1 MDLRHLLLHLRDTPS
16 DRAVSRETGFNRRT
30 VQRYRTW
37 ATTHGLLT
45 DPLPSLEELHAQA
58 AATFPQARPPQNVS
72 SVEPY
77 RELVVQL
84 RAQGVEIRALWHRLK
99 EQGYTGSYPSVHR
112 FVRALEPRAPDATV
126 RVERLPGEEA
136 QVDFGSAGRMLDPD
150 TGVLRKAWAFVMVL
164 AWSRHQFV
172 AFVFDQTVATWLD
185 LHRRAF
191 AFFGGVPQRVVLDN
205 LKAAI
210 TKACWED
217 PQVQAAYREC
227 AAHYGFLIAPCRPAT
242 PEHKGKVEQGGVH
255 YVKRNFLGGRSPT
268 SLTQAN
274 TDVLTWCGTT
284 AGERVHGTTR
294 EVPLTRFV
302 EVEQAALKP
311 LPSVPYDLGVW
322 KLLTLHRDCYV
333 VFEGAYYSAPCRLI
347 GQKLHVRGCTQAV
360 RIYTSDYQLVATHPR
375 ARAPGERHTH
385 LSHLPPYKL
394 PGLLRTRQTCQAD
407 AAAVG
412 PATAEVVQTILADPI
427 VDRLPLAGR
436 LLRLRDRY
444 SGTRLE
450 AACARALHF
459 ADPTYRTV
467 LGILEQGL
475 DQVVPIELPPP
486 PEAQQFVRSA
496 EELVGHLVGGA
507 PWN

>member
-1 MDLRHLLLHLRDTPS
+1 LRT
-16 DRAVSRETGFNRRT
+16 
-30 VQRYRTW
+30 
-37 ATTHGLLT
+37 
-45 DPLPSLEELHAQA
+45 
-58 AATFPQARPPQNVS
+58 
-72 SVEPY
+72 
-77 RELVVQL
+77 
-84 RAQGVEIRALWHRLK
+84 
-99 EQGYTGSYPSVHR
+99 
-112 FVRALEPRAPDATV
+112 
-126 RVERLPGEEA
+126 
-136 QVDFGSAGRMLDPD
+136 
-150 TGVLRKAWAFVMVL
+150 
-164 AWSRHQFV
+164 
-172 AFVFDQTVATWLD
+172 TVATWLD

-210 TKACWED
+210 TKACWQD

-311 LPSVPYDLGVW
+311 LPTVPYHLGVW

-375 ARAPGERHTH
+375 AQAPGERHTH

-407 AAAVG
+407 ADAVG

-427 VDRLPLAGR
+427 VDRLPVAGR

-444 SGTRLE
+444 SGARLE